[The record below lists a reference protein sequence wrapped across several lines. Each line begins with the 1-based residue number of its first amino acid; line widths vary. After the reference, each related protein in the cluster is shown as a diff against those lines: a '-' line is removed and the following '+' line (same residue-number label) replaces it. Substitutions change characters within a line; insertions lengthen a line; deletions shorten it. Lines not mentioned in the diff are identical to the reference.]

1 MIRIEMNQI
10 DDQLTLRVA
19 GRLRGTNVEALE
31 ECWNMARLRS
41 LSGKRDKPR
50 MSVDLRDV
58 TSIDKG
64 GWSLMRLMHREG
76 AKVSGKGLATQ
87 TIQDELTDEEEKAL

>member
-1 MIRIEMNQI
+1 MIRIEMDQAN
-10 DDQLTLRVA
+10 DQLTLRVA

-31 ECWNMARLRS
+31 ECWNVARL
-41 LSGKRDKPR
+41 LSVAGKRDTPT

-64 GWSLMRLMHREG
+64 GWCLLRLMHREG
-76 AKVSGKGLATQ
+76 VRVSGKGLATQ
-87 TIQDELTDEEEKAL
+87 TILDELTEKEEPRL